1 MDAVLGKSEV
11 HANASRRRRNKIMIV
26 GGLIANVPDI
36 DIFINQIIPR
46 ERPIDQFL
54 FHRGYTHT
62 ILFALIAGLLLGRR
76 GAKKDKAGRPVW
88 RWMVATF
95 LTILIG
101 HLFVDFMT
109 NYGIRFLLPFSDA
122 TLSLNNI
129 FVIDLIYSIPLI
141 ILWFIY
147 VFVKKH
153 ATRRI
158 IKTISW
164 VWLIV
169 YPLFSF
175 IMQNHAKNT
184 FIDSLNTQNIPHSRI
199 FTTSEPLQTFL
210 RHGVVKS
217 GPGYYDAYYSLFD
230 KDKDITRRYIPN
242 NTVIRK
248 NLIDK
253 PDVKKVERFAQ

>member
-11 HANASRRRRNKIMIV
+11 HTNAKWRTRNKIMIV
-26 GGLIANVPDI
+26 GGLIANIPDI
-36 DIFINQIIPR
+36 DIFINQIIPW

-62 ILFALIAGLLLGRR
+62 ILFALIAALLVGRW
-76 GAKKDKAGRPVW
+76 GAKKDKQGRPIR
-88 RWMVATF
+88 RWIVATF
-95 LTILIG
+95 LTIAIG

-158 IKTISW
+158 IKTISR

-169 YPLFSF
+169 YPLF
-175 IMQNHAKNT
+175 T
-184 FIDSLNTQNIPHSRI
+184 FVTQHYVTKVFEGSLDAQNIQHSRI

-210 RHGVVKS
+210 RHGVVQ
-217 GPGYYDAYYSLFD
+217 A
-230 KDKDITRRYIPN
+230 
-242 NTVIRK
+242 
-248 NLIDK
+248 
-253 PDVKKVERFAQ
+253 

>member
-1 MDAVLGKSEV
+1 
-11 HANASRRRRNKIMIV
+11 MIV
-26 GGLIANVPDI
+26 GGLIANIPDI

-62 ILFALIAGLLLGRR
+62 ILFALIAALLVGWW
-76 GAKKDKAGRPVW
+76 GAKKDRARRPLR
-88 RWMVATF
+88 RWILATF
-95 LTILIG
+95 LTIAIG

-158 IKTISW
+158 IKTISR

-175 IMQNHAKNT
+175 IMQHHAKSI
-184 FIDSLNTQNIPHSRI
+184 FINSLDAQSISHSRV
-199 FTTSEPLQTFL
+199 FTTSEPLQVFL
-210 RHGVVKS
+210 WHGVVQS
-217 GPGYYDAYYSLFD
+217 
-230 KDKDITRRYIPN
+230 
-242 NTVIRK
+242 
-248 NLIDK
+248 
-253 PDVKKVERFAQ
+253 